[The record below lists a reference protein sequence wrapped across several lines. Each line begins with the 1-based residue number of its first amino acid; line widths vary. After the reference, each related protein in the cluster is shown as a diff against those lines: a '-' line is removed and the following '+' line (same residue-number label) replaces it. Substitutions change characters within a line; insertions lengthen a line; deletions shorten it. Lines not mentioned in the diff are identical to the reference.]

1 MTPVECRFRGKAK
14 RRRDHRRVVAVCG
27 RQPKGSESEPL
38 ELSPITLKDIG
49 DKKLSARARKLGE
62 RRRDHPTDQE
72 LFSGAAAPIII
83 RQLADLLG
91 VIRLSNPAHVQDM
104 PSPRPGE
111 PFGRAPIWR
120 RLPLRKCG
128 SASVF

>member
-72 LFSGAAAPIII
+72 LFSGAAAPII
-83 RQLADLLG
+83 
-91 VIRLSNPAHVQDM
+91 NPPIGGFARCHPAVQ
-104 PSPRPGE
+104 SCTCAGYAVAAA
-111 PFGRAPIWR
+111 GRAFWARADSEAPAFEKMW
-120 RLPLRKCG
+120 
-128 SASVF
+128 